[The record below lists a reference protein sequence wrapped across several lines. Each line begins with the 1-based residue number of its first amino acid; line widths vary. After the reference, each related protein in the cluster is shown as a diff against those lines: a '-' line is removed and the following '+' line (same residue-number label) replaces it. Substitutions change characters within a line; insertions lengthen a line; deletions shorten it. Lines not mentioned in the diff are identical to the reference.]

1 MCTRLTLLLRMHLI
15 MPNNVTT
22 SYDNISRLFWITV
35 SLLNKTKPHTLILDQ
50 CMVKQNTNTFEER

>member
-1 MCTRLTLLLRMHLI
+1 

-35 SLLNKTKPHTLILDQ
+35 SLLNKTKPQTLILDQ